1 MPAQRVSADCE
12 LHYVVDDHSDP
23 WREPQTILMLH
34 GNAESGAAWFGWV
47 PQRLALALLLIP
59 ALVSCG
65 EKVPRVAPVGP
76 NEVIVAFGDSLTYGT
91 GAAETESYPAV
102 LAQLISRRV
111 VRAGVPGELTAQGLA
126 RLPQVIEEH
135 HPSLM
140 IVCLGG
146 NDMLRKVDDA
156 QVKSSLREI
165 IRTIKARGIAVVLV
179 GVPKPA
185 LITSAPAFYGELAQ
199 EFDIPYE
206 GTVVT
211 DVMYQLE
218 LKADP
223 IHPNARGYRKMAE
236 AIAELLKK
244 AGAV

>member
-1 MPAQRVSADCE
+1 MQS
-12 LHYVVDDHSDP
+12 
-23 WREPQTILMLH
+23 MK
-34 GNAESGAAWFGWV
+34 
-47 PQRLALALLLIP
+47 RLAITAIALLVLIV
-59 ALVSCG
+59 LVSCG
-65 EKVPRVAPVGP
+65 EKVPRVPAVGP

-91 GAAETESYPAV
+91 GAAESESYPAV
-102 LAQLISRRV
+102 LAQLIHRNV
-111 VRAGVPGELTAQGLA
+111 IRAGVPGEVTSGGLA
-126 RLPQVIEEH
+126 RLEGVIKEYR
-135 HPSLM
+135 PALV

-146 NDMLRKVDDA
+146 NDMLRKVDES
-156 QVKSSLREI
+156 QTRNNLREI

-185 LITSAPAFYGELAQ
+185 LITSAPAFYGELAK

-206 GTVVT
+206 GKVVT

-223 IHPNARGYRKMAE
+223 IHPNAKGYRRMAE

-244 AGAV
+244 AGAI